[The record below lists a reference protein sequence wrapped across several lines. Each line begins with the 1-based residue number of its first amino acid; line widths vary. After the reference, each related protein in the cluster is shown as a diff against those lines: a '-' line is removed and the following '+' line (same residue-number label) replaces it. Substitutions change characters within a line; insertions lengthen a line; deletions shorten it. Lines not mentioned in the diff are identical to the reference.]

1 MMRINTPHPKE
12 RASSIQ
18 YRKTVSRPEQGVC
31 NVRKTGVMAEY
42 YIRSMIAANDLVL
55 W

>member
-1 MMRINTPHPKE
+1 MSDNHRQCPIPMRIN
-12 RASSIQ
+12 RL
-18 YRKTVSRPEQGVC
+18 
-31 NVRKTGVMAEY
+31 VMAEY